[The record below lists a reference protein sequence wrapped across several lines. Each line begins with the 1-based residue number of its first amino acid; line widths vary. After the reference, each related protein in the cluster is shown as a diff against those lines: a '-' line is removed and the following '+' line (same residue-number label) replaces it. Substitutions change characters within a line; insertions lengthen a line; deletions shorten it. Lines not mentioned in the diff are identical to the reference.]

1 MLNQAKFGDDSDDIG
16 IDTFAHNSRDRMVD
30 NIVNLIFDDPEKVQL
45 TTKNKVDD
53 AILQAVTSL
62 VSAQEKIF
70 LSSMS

>member
-16 IDTFAHNSRDRMVD
+16 IDTFALSSRDRMVD